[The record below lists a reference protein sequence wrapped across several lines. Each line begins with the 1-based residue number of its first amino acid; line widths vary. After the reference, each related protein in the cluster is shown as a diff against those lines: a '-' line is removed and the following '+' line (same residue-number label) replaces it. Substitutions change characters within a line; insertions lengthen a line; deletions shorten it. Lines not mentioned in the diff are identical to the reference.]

1 VLHSLSGTMAISEVT
16 VKNSTMMAIDEINAA
31 GGVMGKQI
39 SAVVED
45 GGSDPAVFAQ
55 KATKLLESDKVA
67 TVFGGWTSASRK
79 AMLPVFEKAGSL
91 LWYPVQFEG
100 NECSP
105 NIMYSGAQPNQQMLP
120 ALAWA
125 KEKGFKTYFLVG
137 SDYVFPRT
145 ANLIAR
151 KHIEADGMKV
161 VGEEYQA
168 LGGTDFSG
176 VIAKIKAAKPE
187 FILNTLNG
195 DSNVAFFKQMA
206 AAGMTPDKVPIMSLS
221 IAEEEAQSMGPSLVK
236 DSYAS
241 WNYFETLDSPENA
254 KFIAAYRAKFGA
266 DKVTSDPMVHG
277 YVDVYVWKAAV
288 EKAKSFDPAAVRA
301 AAVTL
306 EAIPTP
312 LGAVKFI
319 ANNSLVQTGYIGQLD
334 ANGKFKVIWNSPAP
348 IDPEPYDPVTFPDK
362 TCTIS

>member
-1 VLHSLSGTMAISEVT
+1 
-16 VKNSTMMAIDEINAA
+16 
-31 GGVMGKQI
+31 
-39 SAVVED
+39 
-45 GGSDPAVFAQ
+45 
-55 KATKLLESDKVA
+55 
-67 TVFGGWTSASRK
+67 
-79 AMLPVFEKAGSL
+79 
-91 LWYPVQFEG
+91 
-100 NECSP
+100 
-105 NIMYSGAQPNQQMLP
+105 MYSGAQPNQQMLP

-151 KHIEADGMKV
+151 KHIEGGGMKV

-168 LGGTDFSG
+168 LGGTEFSG

-206 AAGMTPDKVPIMSLS
+206 AAGLTPDKVPIMSLS
-221 IAEEEAQSMGPSLVK
+221 IAEEEALSMGPALVK
-236 DSYAS
+236 GSYAS
-241 WNYFETLDSPENA
+241 WNYFQTLESPENA
-254 KFIAAYRAKFGA
+254 KFIAAYKAKYGA

-277 YVDVYVWKAAV
+277 YVDVYIWKAAV
-288 EKAKSFDPAAVRA
+288 EKAGSFDPAAVRA

-306 EAIPTP
+306 DAIPTP
-312 LGAVKFI
+312 LGSVKFI

-334 ANGKFKVIWNSPAP
+334 ETGKFKVIWNSPAP
-348 IDPEPYDPVTFPDK
+348 IDPEPYDPVAFPGK
-362 TCTIS
+362 TCTIG

>member
-1 VLHSLSGTMAISEVT
+1 
-16 VKNSTMMAIDEINAA
+16 
-31 GGVMGKQI
+31 
-39 SAVVED
+39 
-45 GGSDPAVFAQ
+45 
-55 KATKLLESDKVA
+55 
-67 TVFGGWTSASRK
+67 
-79 AMLPVFEKAGSL
+79 
-91 LWYPVQFEG
+91 
-100 NECSP
+100 
-105 NIMYSGAQPNQQMLP
+105 
-120 ALAWA
+120 
-125 KEKGFKTYFLVG
+125 
-137 SDYVFPRT
+137 
-145 ANLIAR
+145 
-151 KHIEADGMKV
+151 
-161 VGEEYQA
+161 
-168 LGGTDFSG
+168 
-176 VIAKIKAAKPE
+176 
-187 FILNTLNG
+187 
-195 DSNVAFFKQMA
+195 VAFFKQMA